1 MQGWGNL
8 LLVVGFAAS
17 GLLLGERIEK
27 QRLSILAVLL
37 LTSEAAGGL
46 GMLLW
51 HHIWIGMTMPLGG
64 Y

>member
-1 MQGWGNL
+1 M
-8 LLVVGFAAS
+8 LVVGFAAS